1 MLKIDE
7 RDQSNQIIIIPIIV
21 FIVIVFLDQNIVYVF
36 KLSKIRTSHNKD
48 V

>member
-1 MLKIDE
+1 M
-7 RDQSNQIIIIPIIV
+7 IIIPIIV

-36 KLSKIRTSHNKD
+36 TLSKIRTSHNKD